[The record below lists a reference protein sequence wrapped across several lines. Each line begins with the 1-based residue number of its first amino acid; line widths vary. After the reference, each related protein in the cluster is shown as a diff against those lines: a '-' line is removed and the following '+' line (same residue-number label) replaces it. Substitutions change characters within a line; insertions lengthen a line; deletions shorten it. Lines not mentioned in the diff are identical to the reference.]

1 MKYTLI
7 LQILIL
13 SSSLVEVV
21 VEVVEVVVVA
31 VELHADERTIKFTNQ
46 PLENNITLPKAS
58 IKERNFLRTI
68 HAINCSLHR
77 NNISITTILV
87 GSGLLCSA
95 TSIHSVYVCCIFSAF
110 ISSFTL
116 C

>member
-58 IKERNFLRTI
+58 IKERTI

>member
-13 SSSLVEVV
+13 SSSLVEV
-21 VEVVEVVVVA
+21 EVV

-68 HAINCSLHR
+68 HA
-77 NNISITTILV
+77 
-87 GSGLLCSA
+87 
-95 TSIHSVYVCCIFSAF
+95 
-110 ISSFTL
+110 
-116 C
+116 

>member
-13 SSSLVEVV
+13 SSSLVEV
-21 VEVVEVVVVA
+21 EVVEVV

-68 HAINCSLHR
+68 HAINCLYTE
-77 NNISITTILV
+77 TTFQLR
-87 GSGLLCSA
+87 L
-95 TSIHSVYVCCIFSAF
+95 F
-110 ISSFTL
+110 
-116 C
+116 